1 MIPCPHFMI
10 ILAITFL
17 GPTTATSYTSLD
29 RAPSLF
35 DSRTFD
41 QTKRR
46 LKMEIPERISQI
58 GGDLNPGT
66 SMKLN
71 GDARN
76 INGAAR
82 TYENGRIGSSFHS
95 RDHEYKFSSEPLRQ
109 VAGVHHKNNHH
120 RNRMHDYYVDGVQIP
135 FETHGE
141 RLRRKLDD
149 EKINATQSPSSTQHN
164 DTGVETH
171 GAGGENHVNGT
182 RKQCIKSHTYKLLS
196 TAPSNVTRNNSDSN
210 NMNILDSKNSTN
222 HSVATDHA
230 EPSANMTANKTEDRK
245 LDNKTLDNQTFENQ
259 TLDNQTFENQTLE
272 KQTLDSKNETKE
284 NSTTLMDGNE
294 KSPDLSKLPD
304 NDTTSKDNDSAALM
318 PKGQAFGLPCNIL
331 GQWVSIAGGV
341 KLDIKASQK
350 ESKLDI
356 EVVEQ
361 PSGKKGFLS
370 TSWKINGNLP
380 LISFANNNSKDTEL
394 GGPLVMTASIL
405 KDSSD
410 NGEGK
415 VAVFL
420 GECRAC
426 YVGVDSVVGT
436 WSIKRLS
443 KDCMDASLSQKEIR
457 DILHREISPESNEQA
472 KTGKNDASKSKDG
485 VDPTVKP
492 HSFRRRSYHWD
503 KRHRRNP
510 RNTAKHA

>member
-318 PKGQAFGLPCNIL
+318 PKGQ
-331 GQWVSIAGGV
+331 
-341 KLDIKASQK
+341 
-350 ESKLDI
+350 
-356 EVVEQ
+356 
-361 PSGKKGFLS
+361 
-370 TSWKINGNLP
+370 
-380 LISFANNNSKDTEL
+380 EL